1 MWWNMTIAEKG
12 ITFKLFTGFPVNS
25 ELRMHLKLSKTWK
38 EHQIIQK
45 KTPDDLQLV
54 HFNDKDYLG
63 YYLEPS
69 LISMQDISA
78 LEKKI
83 RTAFEDFF
91 PKYQSDALSL
101 YFFAQAFIS

>member
-1 MWWNMTIAEKG
+1 MTIAEKG
-12 ITFKLFTGFPVNS
+12 ITFKLFAGFPVNS
-25 ELRMHLKLSKTWK
+25 ELRMHLKMSKQWK
-38 EHQIIQK
+38 EHEIIHK

-54 HFNDKDYLG
+54 HFNEKDYLG

-69 LISMQDISA
+69 LISMQDLNT

-83 RTAFEDFF
+83 RNAFEDLF
-91 PKYQSDALSL
+91 PKYQSDSLSL

>member
-1 MWWNMTIAEKG
+1 MTIAEKG
-12 ITFKLFTGFPVNS
+12 LTFKLFTGFSVSS

-69 LISMQDISA
+69 MISMQDVNL

-83 RTAFEDFF
+83 QRAFEHFF
-91 PKYQSDALSL
+91 PKYQSDSLSL

>member
-1 MWWNMTIAEKG
+1 
-12 ITFKLFTGFPVNS
+12 
-25 ELRMHLKLSKTWK
+25 MHLKLSKTWK